1 MNCIVVQID
10 DLSEFGG
17 CAQRDPGGDG
27 SCKLESESVMQH
39 ANEHGRDLLAVPWE
53 AAVQCGACGSGDVRF
68 RGSIGRR
75 RFAVCRGCG
84 IERLYDR
91 VAETSLDILY
101 GTYYAPDDPSPLALE
116 QQLGNPTFAHR
127 RRRLHQFAGTR
138 TRRILEIGC
147 GDGNFL
153 ETLRRAGWDVHGQEV
168 SAATAA
174 IVERRHG
181 IPVTAGALEAVP
193 SAPPFSVVAAYHVF
207 EHIYHPAAW
216 LRSVHRLIEPRGL
229 LHVQVPNA
237 ASLTRRLSRGEW
249 ASLVF
254 PQHVYFYEP
263 GTLRALLE
271 RFGFTVLSTT
281 TWDPWHGPGTVT
293 ATASNVANRLVTGRQ
308 AWSEMVVANRAPSPD
323 GASPRARSPI
333 KVVLRTGLD
342 HVSIVLAR
350 LEAALARGAVVDIVA
365 QRE

>member
-1 MNCIVVQID
+1 M
-10 DLSEFGG
+10 
-17 CAQRDPGGDG
+17 R
-27 SCKLESESVMQH
+27 VMQH
-39 ANEHGRDLLAVPWE
+39 TDEHGRELLAAPWE
-53 AAVQCGACGSGDVRF
+53 EVVECGACGSRDVRF
-68 RGSIGRR
+68 TSSIGRR
-75 RFAVCRGCG
+75 RFAICRGCG

-91 VAETSLDILY
+91 VAETSLDLLY

-116 QQLGNPTFAHR
+116 RQLGNPTFAHR
-127 RRRLHQFAGTR
+127 RRRLDQFAGTR

-153 ETLRRAGWDVHGQEV
+153 ETLRRTGWDVYGQEV
-168 SAATAA
+168 SASTAA

-181 IPVTAGALEAVP
+181 IPVTAGPLEAIP
-193 SAPPFSVVAAYHVF
+193 SAQPFPVVAAYHVF

-237 ASLTRRLSRGEW
+237 ASLTRRLSGGEW

-254 PQHVYFYEP
+254 PQHAYFYEP
-263 GTLRALLE
+263 RTLRALLE

-281 TWDPWHGPGTVT
+281 TWDPWHGPGAVSAT
-293 ATASNVANRLVTGRQ
+293 ATNVANRLATGRHS
-308 AWSEMVVANRAPSPD
+308 WSEIVVANSGPSPD
-323 GASPRARSPI
+323 CASPRARSPI
-333 KVVLRTGLD
+333 KAVMRSGLD
-342 HVSIVLAR
+342 HISIVLAR
-350 LEAALARGAVVDIVA
+350 LEAGIGRGAVVDTVA

>member
-1 MNCIVVQID
+1 M
-10 DLSEFGG
+10 E
-17 CAQRDPGGDG
+17 
-27 SCKLESESVMQH
+27 
-39 ANEHGRDLLAVPWE
+39 
-53 AAVQCGACGSGDVRF
+53 CGACGSSDVRF
-68 RGSIGRR
+68 SGSIGRR
-75 RFAVCRGCG
+75 RFAVCCRCG

-91 VAETSLDILY
+91 VAETSLDLLY
-101 GTYYAPDDPSPLALE
+101 GAYYAPADPSPVALE

-127 RRRLHQFAGTR
+127 RRRLHQFAGAR

-168 SAATAA
+168 SASTAA

-181 IPVTAGALEAVP
+181 ISVTAGALEAVP
-193 SAPPFSVVAAYHVF
+193 AHPFPIVAAYHVF
-207 EHIYHPAAW
+207 EHVYHPAIW

-237 ASLTRRLSRGEW
+237 ASLTRRLSGSEW

-254 PQHVYFYEP
+254 PQHVYFYAP
-263 GTLRALLE
+263 STLRALLE

-281 TWDPWHGPGTVT
+281 TWDPWHGPGAVS
-293 ATASNVANRLVTGRQ
+293 ASASNVANRLVTGRHS
-308 AWSEMVVANRAPSPD
+308 WSEIVVANSGPSD
-323 GASPRARSPI
+323 DCASPRSRSPI
-333 KVVLRTGLD
+333 KAVMRTGLGY
-342 HVSIVLAR
+342 VSIVLAR
-350 LEAALARGAVVDIVA
+350 LEAAIDQGAVVDIVA

>member
-1 MNCIVVQID
+1 MQHT
-10 DLSEFGG
+10 ST
-17 CAQRDPGGDG
+17 PGG
-27 SCKLESESVMQH
+27 EQP
-39 ANEHGRDLLAVPWE
+39 AVPWE
-53 AAVQCGACGSGDVRF
+53 QAVQCGACGSGDVGF
-68 RGSIGRR
+68 RGAIGRR

-91 VAETSLDILY
+91 VAETSLDLLY
-101 GTYYAPDDPSPLALE
+101 GTYYTPDDPSPLALE
-116 QQLGNPTFAHR
+116 QQLGNPTFVHR

-153 ETLRRAGWDVHGQEV
+153 ETLRRDGWDVHGQEV
-168 SAATAA
+168 SASTAA
-174 IVERRHG
+174 IVERRHR
-181 IPVTAGALEAVP
+181 IAVTTGALEAIP
-193 SAPPFSVVAAYHVF
+193 SAPPFPVVAAYHVF
-207 EHIYHPAAW
+207 EHVYHPAAW

-237 ASLTRRLSRGEW
+237 ASLTRRLSGGEW

-263 GTLRALLE
+263 RTLRALLE
-271 RFGFTVLSTT
+271 RFGFMVLSTT
-281 TWDPWHGPGTVT
+281 TWDPWHGPGALSASV
-293 ATASNVANRLVTGRQ
+293 SNVANRLVTGRH
-308 AWSEMVVANRAPSPD
+308 AWSEVVVANSGAPSD
-323 GASPRARSPI
+323 GAAPPARSPL
-333 KVVLRTGLD
+333 KAVLRSGLD

-350 LEAALARGAVVDIVA
+350 LEAAFARGAVVDIVA